1 MNRHL
6 IPTLDSDHTLRQ
18 IQEPLFPP
26 KIGKKRAI
34 FAQID
39 DHSSQ
44 QSACVQVRVSQ
55 LFLKLRRVVGGCWAG
70 GPVGRE
76 WRILCTKVH
85 KQYIYVYYTL
95 RRMQCNF
102 RPSTRICNVAH
113 GTGDTLALACHAID
127 PQWFVAKIW
136 QKIIVVNLLINP
148 WLKFNPFSF
157 LTPT

>member
-55 LFLKLRRVVGGCWAG
+55 LFLKLRRVVGGWWAG
-70 GPVGRE
+70 GQRVANF
-76 WRILCTKVH
+76 VH
-85 KQYIYVYYTL
+85 KSAQAVYIYYTL

-136 QKIIVVNLLINP
+136 QKIIVVTLL
-148 WLKFNPFSF
+148 KAFVKC
-157 LTPT
+157 